1 MENADGKDFKKLE
14 KASLEEWQELF
25 IQSKVLPSIQNMLE
39 K

>member
-1 MENADGKDFKKLE
+1 LE

-39 K
+39 KWQS